1 MRHRKD
7 HRKLGRAADQRLAL
21 MRSQVDALLRH
32 SRIRT
37 TLPKALES
45 QRLAEKLIT
54 LAKRGD
60 LAARR
65 EVLRRVRDQDLV
77 KYLFEELAPRY
88 ANRPGGYTR
97 IIKAG
102 TRAGDSAQMA
112 ILELA
117 D

>member
-7 HRKLGRAADQRLAL
+7 HKQLGRPTDQRI
-21 MRSQVDALLRH
+21 ALLRSQTGSLFRH
-32 SRIRT
+32 NRIKT
-37 TLPKALES
+37 TLVKARETS
-45 QRLAEKLIT
+45 RFAEKLIT

-65 EVLRRVRDQDLV
+65 LVLAELNQPDVV
-77 KYLFEELAPRY
+77 SHLFSQIAPRY
-88 ANRPGGYTR
+88 EDREGGYTR
-97 IIKAG
+97 II
-102 TRAGDSAQMA
+102 RAGRRRGDGSQMA

>member
-7 HRKLGRAADQRLAL
+7 HRKLGRATDQRIAL
-21 MRSQVDALLRH
+21 MRSQVDSLFRH

-37 TLPKALES
+37 TLQKAKES
-45 QRLAEKLIT
+45 QRMAEKLIT

-65 EVLRRVRDQDLV
+65 RVLRKVRDKDLV
-77 KYLFEELAPRY
+77 KYLFDELAPRY
-88 ANRPGGYTR
+88 AERDGGYTR

-102 TRAGDSAQMA
+102 NRAGDNAQMA

-117 D
+117 E